1 MRQIEMVGAGF
12 SRGGLHSISK
22 VGQQPGPFAWP
33 GAAFFKLWIDVL
45 FSAIVLSKQTAGKKP
60 GNRAGECRNSGSGS
74 LNALHPTINKWES
87 VMTAPRHSWKTH
99 TFVLGAALAFA
110 APAAAQNL
118 VISNWDGYMAPD
130 AMDAFKAATGASGEL
145 VVHATNEE
153 IMGKL
158 IASGGK
164 GYDVVFVSSPFAEVL
179 NNLGLAETIDHAK
192 VPNLANLYPEAT
204 TLSYDSG
211 NTFSVPYT
219 WGTTGLCYRS
229 DLVDAEP
236 TSWYDL
242 LAPNDTIKGKTT
254 MLATDRWLLAAGQ
267 LAKGYSVNETDL
279 AKMAEVKDLLIS
291 AKGTLLA
298 YDDTTFYSKLV
309 SGEAVLVHAWDGWCN
324 YGIGENA
331 DIKYVIPKEGSDL
344 WLDTMVV
351 MKASENKDAAFQF
364 INFMLDAKN
373 HAWAA
378 ENILYK
384 VPNKA
389 AMDSLPASLA
399 EQYPNMGMPVEE
411 LVKFELLRDVGESQR
426 NYSRIVSEIKAAQ

>member
-1 MRQIEMVGAGF
+1 
-12 SRGGLHSISK
+12 
-22 VGQQPGPFAWP
+22 
-33 GAAFFKLWIDVL
+33 
-45 FSAIVLSKQTAGKKP
+45 
-60 GNRAGECRNSGSGS
+60 
-74 LNALHPTINKWES
+74 
-87 VMTAPRHSWKTH
+87 MTAPRNPWKTPAL
-99 TFVLGAALAFA
+99 VLGAALTFA

-179 NNLGLAETIDHAK
+179 NNLGLAEPIDHAK

-229 DLVDAEP
+229 DLVEGEP
-236 TSWYDL
+236 SSWNDL
-242 LAPNDTIKGKTT
+242 LAPSDAIKGKTT

-267 LAKGYSVNETDL
+267 LAKGYSVNETDA

-291 AKGTLLA
+291 AKKTLLA

-389 AMDSLPASLA
+389 AMDSLPATLA
-399 EQYPNMGMPVEE
+399 EQYPNMGMPVAD
-411 LVKFELLRDVGESQR
+411 LVKFELLRDVGEAQR
-426 NYSRIVSEIKAAQ
+426 DYSRIVSQIKAAQ